1 MLYQNNA
8 HWHGVASAAAL
19 AAVVLVLAAVAA
31 VVLVLAVEADS
42 LATVVASAVEADSLG
57 MDSISISYKQPV
69 KSILV
74 MVMRKTQVPLIPDS
88 TALPRQT
95 VEERSVSTQ
104 E

>member
-1 MLYQNNA
+1 MNRTTT
-8 HWHGVASAAAL
+8 VVTASAAVE
-19 AAVVLVLAAVAA
+19 AVVLAS
-31 VVLVLAVEADS
+31 AVEADS
-42 LATVVASAVEADSLG
+42 LATVVASAVAG

-74 MVMRKTQVPLIPDS
+74 AVMRKTRVPLIQDS

>member
-1 MLYQNNA
+1 V
-8 HWHGVASAAAL
+8 VASAAV
-19 AAVVLVLAAVAA
+19 AAVAASAAVAA
-31 VVLVLAVEADS
+31 VVLASAVEVDS
-42 LATVVASAVEADSLG
+42 LATVVASAVEADSLE

-74 MVMRKTQVPLIPDS
+74 TVMRKTRVPLIQDF